1 MEFLKKKWQII
12 VICILILFGMS
23 KCASS
28 CTNANKYEA
37 SEKEK
42 IELVN
47 KMDSTV
53 KVLNDS
59 IVVLNTRL
67 NVYEEKIAG
76 LNQAISIQDEANK
89 RISEA
94 KKNIQVNVRQNK

>member
-23 KCASS
+23 KCTSS
-28 CTNANKYEA
+28 CTNANKFEE
-37 SEKEK
+37 SEKART
-42 IELVN
+42 ELVN

-59 IVVLNTRL
+59 IVSVWIVCEMEMFLIFS
-67 NVYEEKIAG
+67 E
-76 LNQAISIQDEANK
+76 ISCI
-89 RISEA
+89 ISS
-94 KKNIQVNVRQNK
+94 KY

>member
-12 VICILILFGMS
+12 VICVLILFGMS

-28 CTNANKYEA
+28 CTNANKFEE
-37 SEKEK
+37 SEKTRT
-42 IELVN
+42 ELVN

-59 IVVLNTRL
+59 IDILNTRL
-67 NVYEEKIAG
+67 TVYEEKVAG
-76 LNQAISIQDEANK
+76 LNQALSIQDEANR

-94 KKNIQVNVRQNK
+94 KKNINVNVRK

>member
-12 VICILILFGMS
+12 VIVLLILFGMT

-28 CTNANKYEA
+28 CTNSNEFEA
-37 SEKEK
+37 SEKNH
-42 IELVN
+42 IEYVQ
-47 KMDSTV
+47 KMDSIV

-59 IVVLNTRL
+59 IVVLNTKIT
-67 NVYEEKIAG
+67 VYEERVAG
-76 LNQAISIQDEANK
+76 LNNALSIQDEANK

-94 KKNIQVNVRQNK
+94 KKNINVQVRQK

>member
-1 MEFLKKKWQII
+1 MEFLKKKWYLI
-12 VICILILFGMS
+12 VIALLLLFGMN

-28 CTNANKYEA
+28 CTNSNMYEDA
-37 SEKEK
+37 QKEHT
-42 IELVN
+42 EYVQ

-59 IVVLNTRL
+59 ITVLNTKIT
-67 NVYEEKIAG
+67 VYEEKVAG
-76 LNQAISIQDEANK
+76 LNNALSIQEEANK

-94 KKNIQVNVRQNK
+94 KKNINVNVRK

>member
-94 KKNIQVNVRQNK
+94 KKNINVNVRK